1 MVQSIWL
8 NFDKRQLNE
17 NTVNTIKKIIKD
29 KYKCYS
35 YIDDK
40 QTNTMHF
47 KFLDSCQISEIL
59 KKIKLSVEDN
69 KRCDCGCYSTDFERL
84 VFLID
89 LELNFGKID
98 DSGIIKYS
106 YFQLGR
112 TVWGSVGMYKERLN
126 TIRAILEE
134 IKKDM
139 DKKGI
144 KCKLDLSDCE
154 VEYFEG
160 YFPLDVKNKK
170 EERASS
176 QP

>member
-8 NFDKRQLNE
+8 NFDKRQLNKDG
-17 NTVNTIKKIIKD
+17 VDGIKKIIKN

-35 YIDDK
+35 YIDEK
-40 QTNTMHF
+40 QQNTMHF
-47 KFLDSCQISEIL
+47 KFLDSCQISDTL
-59 KKIKLSVEDN
+59 KKIKLNVDDK

-84 VFLID
+84 MFFID

-112 TVWGSVGMYKERLN
+112 NVWGSVGMYKERLN
-126 TIRAILEE
+126 TIRAMLEE
-134 IKKDM
+134 LKTDF
-139 DKKGI
+139 DKSGI
-144 KCKLDLSDCE
+144 NCELDLSDCE

-160 YFPLDVKNKK
+160 FFPLEVKK
-170 EERASS
+170 E
-176 QP
+176 